1 MRRLAFVRRDAGQ
14 TSAARKALLTLAAVL
29 LSLVIP
35 AMVIAG
41 IGYNPW
47 VAFKDLLWG
56 ALAGGYQI
64 GSTLLKFAP
73 LLTAGIGVAIA
84 FRSGLWN
91 IGNLGQ
97 FLVGGLGAV
106 LAGL

>member
-47 VAFKDLLWG
+47 VAFKDLVDPLFENP
-56 ALAGGYQI
+56 ALPFHDNLYDRLMASPYR
-64 GSTLLKFAP
+64 STE
-73 LLTAGIGVAIA
+73 
-84 FRSGLWN
+84 
-91 IGNLGQ
+91 
-97 FLVGGLGAV
+97 
-106 LAGL
+106 